1 MSVDIFGDCGT
12 SSSGPRGPAGKDG
25 FDIVKWLPKFVLS
38 QFQKSEELCCF
49 VINDLGKDLEKSG
62 EDYVKWI
69 SRSDKKKN
77 AVAIKASKSI
87 KLIKKEHWGLKFNS
101 SLYHIALVPISSL
114 QCVFACVTFQLDG
127 ENEQFI
133 FNDFIDDVD
142 EKVRGVSATRN
153 SIIIWGVDNVSNY
166 ISIPF
171 KIDKDAW
178 TTVLV
183 EWLPDKV
190 QGEYIINNKENGTF
204 TCNKVPEF
212 HSDDVYLGG
221 RIDSKKSLSGSI
233 SAFEIYR
240 SKEKTPA
247 SIKDLVVQ
255 GQMNISL

>member
-1 MSVDIFGDCGT
+1 MSVDIFGDCDT

-25 FDIVKWLPKFVLS
+25 LDIVKWLPKFILN
-38 QFQKSEELCCF
+38 QFRKSEEWCCF
-49 VINDLGKDLEKSG
+49 LINDPENDLVKSDG
-62 EDYVKWI
+62 NYIKWI
-69 SRSDKKKN
+69 SRSEGKKRN
-77 AVAIKASKSI
+77 AEAVKPSKSI

-240 SKEKTPA
+240 SKEKTPT

-255 GQMNISL
+255 GQLL